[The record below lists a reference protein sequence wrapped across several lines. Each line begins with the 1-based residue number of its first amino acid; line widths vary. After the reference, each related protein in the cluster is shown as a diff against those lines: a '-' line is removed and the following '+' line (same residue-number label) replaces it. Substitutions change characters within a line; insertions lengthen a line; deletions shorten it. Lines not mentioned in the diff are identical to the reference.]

1 MNQLSLLSIEL
12 RILSFHFFFHLVQV
26 SPEPQILPNGSQ
38 AWGRCCALFSDV
50 ISIRYLSQTPPPPRG
65 GRKSALKMESWG
77 VGMLSTLLPLLLRI
91 LRLCFL
97 LHGFVASHCFSCFKF
112 PCHTAVE
119 NGLHFPQLIFFF
131 SYRDIP
137 MPLVSS
143 GVEHGNLREL
153 AFARM
158 KDLGIQV

>member
-1 MNQLSLLSIEL
+1 MWESVCKVACESELSLLSIEL
-12 RILSFHFFFHLVQV
+12 RIRSFHFFFHLVQV

-77 VGMLSTLLPLLLRI
+77 VGMLSTLFPLLLRI

-131 SYRDIP
+131 SLTETFQCP
-137 MPLVSS
+137 WSAQ
-143 GVEHGNLREL
+143 E
-153 AFARM
+153 
-158 KDLGIQV
+158 